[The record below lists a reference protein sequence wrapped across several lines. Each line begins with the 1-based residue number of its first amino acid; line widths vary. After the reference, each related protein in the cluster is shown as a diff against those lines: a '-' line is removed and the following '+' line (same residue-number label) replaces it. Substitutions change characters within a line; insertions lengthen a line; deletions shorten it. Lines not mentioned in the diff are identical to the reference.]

1 MSTLCKECNLPYTSN
16 AAAIE
21 VPVEVV
27 DAIPRW
33 SYGTLA
39 ANFARVQILVA
50 WYGGDPD
57 RYLDAISN
65 GIEDLGDR
73 GFLRQIKERLRIDPL
88 LLDDMRRIV
97 GEFATRF
104 PSA

>member
-1 MSTLCKECNLPYTSN
+1 MSFSSN
-16 AAAIE
+16 AAVIE
-21 VPVEVV
+21 VPVEVL
-27 DAIPRW
+27 DAGPRW
-33 SYGTLA
+33 SYGGLA

-57 RYLDAISN
+57 RYLAAIAN
-65 GIEDLGDR
+65 GVEDPEDMD
-73 GFLRQIKERLRIDPL
+73 FLHQIKQRLHVEPSL
-88 LLDDMRRIV
+88 LADMRRIV